1 MRRVLLTAALVAALI
16 GLWALVAAHTE
27 DLLLASPW
35 QTADALWS
43 DRSLLLDEAWVT
55 LQEVLLGAG
64 IAVVLG
70 ALAAVGMHLFRP
82 LRDAGY
88 PLLIGS
94 QAVPVVVLAPL
105 FVLAFDY
112 GMTSKLAI
120 VAVVCFFP
128 VTVNLLDGLRSADPQ
143 LLKLMRSMGASRLG
157 LLRRAELPSALPYF
171 FSGVRV
177 AATVAVIAAVFGE
190 WAGADEGLGRL
201 VLRSNDQLDT
211 SRVYAGVVLLAV
223 MAVLLF
229 LITTLAERI
238 AVPWREET
246 T

>member
-1 MRRVLLTAALVAALI
+1 MKRVLLTIALVAAFV
-16 GLWALVAAHTE
+16 GLWALVASRVD
-27 DLLLASPW
+27 DLLLASPG
-35 QTADALWS
+35 QTIDAFFDDS
-43 DRSLLLDEAWVT
+43 SLLLDEAWVT
-55 LQEVLLGAG
+55 LQEVLLGAA
-64 IAVVLG
+64 IAIVVG
-70 ALAAVGMHLFRP
+70 TIAAIGMHLFRP

-112 GMTSKLAI
+112 GMASKLAI

-128 VTVNLLDGLRSADPQ
+128 VTVNLLDGLRSADPA
-143 LLKLMRSMGASRLG
+143 LLKLMRSMGASRAG
-157 LLRRAELPSALPYF
+157 VLRRAELPSSLPSF

-190 WAGADEGLGRL
+190 WAGSENGLGRL
-201 VLRSNDQLDT
+201 VLRSSNQLET
-211 SRVYAGVVLLAV
+211 GRVYAGVVLLAA

-229 LITTLAERI
+229 LITTFAERI
-238 AVPWREET
+238 AVPWRKET
-246 T
+246 L